1 MMTHIRVMTKPDQ
14 FGVCDDVSS
23 LQPNRE
29 KKHNCSLI
37 NISDII
43 KPSVK
48 NTIIIFKIN
57 QINNLCQYV

>member
-1 MMTHIRVMTKPDQ
+1 MQHLTGEK
-14 FGVCDDVSS
+14 
-23 LQPNRE
+23 